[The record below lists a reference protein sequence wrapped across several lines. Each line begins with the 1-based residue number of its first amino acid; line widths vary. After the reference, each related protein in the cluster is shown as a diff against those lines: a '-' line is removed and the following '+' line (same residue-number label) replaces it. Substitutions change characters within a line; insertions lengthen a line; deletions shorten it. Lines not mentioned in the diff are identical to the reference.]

1 MYGDLEKKSN
11 KKTKNKH
18 FCIVWEAF
26 AQKSPIW
33 RGQSSSERLWRK
45 QTTSAWLW
53 QGRKQVWARAGPE
66 RSQITTDYSGTV
78 LAAYWLFRHVPA
90 LGGPITANN
99 SYPKQGNIT
108 AFWEKDRKMKFRQIQ
123 LQRWLRFCGNYS
135 SVSACISLV
144 IQDGRMFAQ
153 LLIIEKESSA
163 VPFAPARD
171 FLFNFFIHLFFV
183 CVQ

>member
-1 MYGDLEKKSN
+1 MYGDLEKKKVTKN
-11 KKTKNKH
+11 KKTSISALFGKH
-18 FCIVWEAF
+18 LHK
-26 AQKSPIW
+26 KSPIW

-53 QGRKQVWARAGPE
+53 QGKQVWARAGPE
-66 RSQITTDYSGTV
+66 RSQITTDYSGAV
-78 LAAYWLFRHVPA
+78 LATYWLFRHVPT

-108 AFWEKDRKMKFRQIQ
+108 AFWEKERKMKFRQIQ

-171 FLFNFFIHLFFV
+171 FLFIYF
-183 CVQ
+183 